1 MKIDAR
7 KITTQQ
13 QQEKRNIAIKLLR
26 KSMPIKE
33 IAEIVGVHPSRIYD
47 WRAKY
52 KRDGKIGI
60 SIRRR
65 GRKIGA
71 HKSLSAEQ
79 EQQIIRQLIDT
90 NPQQLK
96 FKFALWTR
104 EAVRYLIKHELD
116 IDMPISTVGHY
127 LKKWEFTSK
136 KPIKRAY
143 ERKDENT
150 QRWLNEEY
158 PKIKKQAH
166 KEGAE
171 IWWADETA
179 CVSLPTN
186 LKGYAKKG
194 AKIKPIL
201 THRAQ
206 KFLVKQSGD
215 EVITLFEKINMISS
229 ITNTGKTMFSL
240 YDESINVDRFI
251 DFLEKVIKSS
261 NKKVYMIV
269 DNLRVHHAKLVTKW
283 IEENS
288 DKIAIF
294 YLPPYSPEFN
304 PDEYLNQDYKRN
316 ANKNNIPFTKTQ
328 LRKNT
333 EKYMNEL
340 SQNQEKVSNFFKHE
354 SIAYAA

>member
-1 MKIDAR
+1 MKIKKNDAR
-7 KITTQQ
+7 KIDKSTLQYL
-13 QQEKRNIAIKLLR
+13 RDRAIDLR
-26 KSMPIKE
+26 KNGKSNKE
-33 IAEIVGVHPSRIYD
+33 TALILGVAAETTSRWYS
-47 WRAKY
+47 KY
-52 KRDGKIGI
+52 KRDGKKALKVQKT
-60 SIRRR
+60 
-65 GRKIGA
+65 GRPKNVG
-71 HKSLSAEQ
+71 KTLSDEQ
-79 EQQIIRQLIDT
+79 ERQIIRQLIDT

-104 EAVRYLIKHELD
+104 EAVKHLIKHELG

-143 ERKDENT
+143 ERKDEKT
-150 QRWLNEEY
+150 QKWLNEEY
-158 PKIKKQAH
+158 PKIKKQAK
-166 KEGAE
+166 KEDAV
-171 IWWADETA
+171 IWWGDETA
-179 CVSLPTN
+179 CVSLPSN

-194 AKIKPIL
+194 AKIKPVL
-201 THRAQ
+201 THPAQ
-206 KFLVKQSGD
+206 KF
-215 EVITLFEKINMISS
+215 KINMISA
-229 ITNTGKTMFSL
+229 ITNTGKTVFSL

-251 DFLEKVIKSS
+251 DFLQKVIKSS
-261 NKKVYMIV
+261 DKKVYMIV

-283 IEENS
+283 IEEHK

-316 ANKNNIPFTKTQ
+316 ANKNNIPFTKVQ

-333 EKYMNEL
+333 EKYMNEI
-340 SQNQEKVSNFFKHE
+340 SNNQQKVTNFFKHP

>member
-7 KITTQQ
+7 KVTTQQ

-33 IAEIVGVHPSRIYD
+33 IAEMVGVHPSRIYD
-47 WRAKY
+47 WKAKY
-52 KRDGKIGI
+52 KRDGKKGI
-60 SIRRR
+60 SIGQR
-65 GRKIGA
+65 GRKIGT
-71 HKSLSAEQ
+71 HKSLSVEQ

-116 IDMPISTVGHY
+116 IDMLISTVGHY

-143 ERKDENT
+143 ERKDVNT
-150 QRWLNEEY
+150 QKWLNEEY
-158 PKIKKQAH
+158 PKIKRQA
-166 KEGAE
+166 KVEDAD
-171 IWWADETA
+171 IWWGDEIA

-186 LKGYAKKG
+186 LKDYAKKG

-206 KFLVKQSGD
+206 KF
-215 EVITLFEKINMISS
+215 KINMISS

-269 DNLRVHHAKLVTKW
+269 DNLRVHHAKLVTAW
-283 IEENS
+283 IEEHK
-288 DKIAIF
+288 DEIAIF
-294 YLPPYSPEFN
+294 YISPYSPEFN